1 MTRTERTSRLQR
13 LRAPLLALGIALSSF
28 AAAQSA
34 PEAPVNPDLGPAF
47 ATKTAAYVP
56 VLFDEIPGW
65 GDESFEETYASFST
79 NCKAMKRRSAW
90 APLCARLAK
99 LPRNDEALRQF
110 MHDEFYAYQM
120 LTSTRSATGKL
131 TGYFEPLIAG
141 SLQQQ
146 GAYKFPIYGI
156 PKDMYMVD
164 SRTVA
169 GQSSRWL
176 KIADG
181 RLVGAEAGAPGAR
194 QYTIDLV
201 GTSPNNR
208 DKRYRVRVVGNTIKP
223 YPTRQVIDANGID
236 APVLAWVADPF
247 KLYSMQIQGSGKIQ
261 LKDGGLIRLA
271 YAEQNGHPFMPNAT
285 RGDSDAI
292 LLAIKA
298 RALQQP
304 LVADTTSDIEIPGG
318 TRGTKKKATGGD
330 AVDDE
335 VARIVAALQGGGSA
349 SASSGSRPVAKAKA
363 KPKPRPKS
371 KRPAVPVDQDADTNV
386 AIEVQ
391 SSEVEAMIQALL
403 TAPVADER
411 YVAPEEDVALATAA
425 DARPTSSGTSSGKG
439 SSANGPKMDMSEF
452 EGKGGGKAAGQ
463 AVGSGVAVPRTGIPD
478 PSYVF
483 FRRIG
488 DGPEGPI
495 GALGVPLSAGRSM
508 AVDPRATPLGAPVF
522 IDGMQP
528 GNKGP
533 MRRLV
538 FAQDTGGA
546 IRGSVR
552 GDFFWGFGDKAGKMA
567 LATNQP
573 VRMWLLLP
581 KSVAGS
587 AAASGIKTRSA
598 GGREILRDCA
608 VPDDEFCAEDDG
620 TVLDELLPGQ

>member
-1 MTRTERTSRLQR
+1 MKPTENTHRLLR

-34 PEAPVNPDLGPAF
+34 PEAPINPDLGPAF

-65 GDESFEETYASFST
+65 GEESFDETYASFST
-79 NCKAMKRRSAW
+79 NCKAMKRRTAW
-90 APLCARLAK
+90 APLCAKLAK

-131 TGYFEPLIAG
+131 TGYFEPLISG
-141 SLQQQ
+141 SLHQQ
-146 GAYKFPIYGI
+146 GAYKYPIYGI

-176 KIADG
+176 KVADG
-181 RLVGAEAGAPGAR
+181 RLVGADAGAPGAR
-194 QYTIDLV
+194 QYNIDLV

-223 YPTRQVIDANGID
+223 YPNRQVIDANGID

-304 LVADTTSDIEIPGG
+304 LAAEPTSDIEIPGA
-318 TRGTKKKATGGD
+318 TRGARKKASGGD

-335 VARIVAALQGGGSA
+335 VARIVAALQGGGT
-349 SASSGSRPVAKAKA
+349 ASSGLTSRPVAKAKPKPKA
-363 KPKPRPKS
+363 KPKA
-371 KRPAVPVDQDADTNV
+371 KRPAAPVEQEFDSSV

-403 TAPVADER
+403 TAPVADED
-411 YVAPEEDVALATAA
+411 YVAPDDEVAVAA
-425 DARPTSSGTSSGKG
+425 VAEARPAPSGKAPPKSSSG
-439 SSANGPKMDMSEF
+439 APKMDMSEF

-573 VRMWLLLP
+573 VRMWLMLP

-598 GGREILRDCA
+598 GGVEALRDCA
-608 VPDDEFCAEDDG
+608 VPDEEFCMEDDG
-620 TVLDELLPGQ
+620 SNLDDLLPSQ

>member
-1 MTRTERTSRLQR
+1 MNRPAPASRLAR
-13 LRAPLLALGIALSSF
+13 LRTPLLALGIALSSF

-34 PEAPVNPDLGPAF
+34 DPATAPTNPDLGPAF
-47 ATKTAAYVP
+47 ATKNAAYVP

-65 GDESFEETYASFST
+65 GDESFDETYASFST

-90 APLCARLAK
+90 APICSKLARLPKSDA
-99 LPRNDEALRQF
+99 ALRDF

-120 LTSTRSATGKL
+120 LTPSRNATGKL

-141 SLQQQ
+141 SLRNE
-146 GAYKFPIYGI
+146 GAFKYPVYGI
-156 PKDMYMVD
+156 PNDMYMVD

-176 KIADG
+176 KVSKG
-181 RLVGAEAGAPGAR
+181 KLVGAEAGAPGAR
-194 QYTIDLV
+194 QYRINLA
-201 GTSPNNR
+201 GMSPNNR
-208 DKRYRVRVVGNTIKP
+208 DKRYRVRIVGDAIVP
-223 YPTRQVIDANGID
+223 YYKRQQIDDNGID
-236 APVLAWVADPF
+236 APVLAWVADPY

-271 YAEQNGHPFMPNAT
+271 YAEQNGYPFMPNAT
-285 RGDSDAI
+285 RGDSDAL

-298 RALQQP
+298 RALMEP
-304 LVADTTSDIEIPGG
+304 ETIEIPGG
-318 TRGTKKKATGGD
+318 TRGARKPGG
-330 AVDDE
+330 AQDDE
-335 VARIVAALQGGGSA
+335 VARIVAALQGNGSYGTPSTGGKA
-349 SASSGSRPVAKAKA
+349 KPSGGKKKVAKAR
-363 KPKPRPKS
+363 PRLASSQSGGGMPVEAI
-371 KRPAVPVDQDADTNV
+371 AV
-386 AIEVQ
+386 E
-391 SSEVEAMIQALL
+391 SSDVEAMIQALL
-403 TAPVADER
+403 TAPVADDTE
-411 YVAPEEDVALATAA
+411 YVAPEEDYVASASGSSKA
-425 DARPTSSGTSSGKG
+425 DAS
-439 SSANGPKMDMSEF
+439 GPKAPRMDMSEF
-452 EGKGGGKAAGQ
+452 EGKGGGKAAGK
-463 AVGSGVAVPRTGIPD
+463 AVGSGKAVPKTGIGD

-522 IDGMQP
+522 IDGQQP
-528 GNKGP
+528 GGKGP

-567 LATNQP
+567 LQTNQP

-581 KSVAGS
+581 KAVAGS
-587 AAASGIKTRSA
+587 AAASGIKTRGA
-598 GGREILRDCA
+598 ALRDCA
-608 VPDDEFCAEDDG
+608 VPDEEFCVEDDG
-620 TVLDELLPGQ
+620 SVLDELLSGQ

>member
-1 MTRTERTSRLQR
+1 MTRTHRIAPPLP
-13 LRAPLLALGIALSSF
+13 LRGPLLALGIALSTF

-34 PEAPVNPDLGPAF
+34 PDTPQAPTNPDLGPAF
-47 ATKTAAYVP
+47 ATKTASYVP
-56 VLFDEIPGW
+56 VMFDEIPGW
-65 GDESFEETYASFST
+65 EDESFEETYASFST

-99 LPRNDEALRQF
+99 LPKNGDALRQF

-120 LTSTRSATGKL
+120 LTSSRSATGKL
-131 TGYFEPLIAG
+131 TGYFEPLISG
-141 SLQQQ
+141 SLTRQ
-146 GAYKFPIYGI
+146 GAYRYPIYGI
-156 PKDMYMVD
+156 PNDMYMVD

-169 GQSSRWL
+169 GLSSRWL
-176 KIADG
+176 KVADG
-181 RLVGAEAGAPGAR
+181 RLVGADAGAAGAR
-194 QYTIDLV
+194 QYTIDLA
-201 GTSPNNR
+201 GGAPNTR
-208 DKRYRVRVVGNTIKP
+208 DKRYRVRIAGNTIRP
-223 YPTRQVIDANGID
+223 YYDRQQIDASGID
-236 APVLAWVADPF
+236 APVLAWVADPY

-271 YAEQNGHPFMPNAT
+271 YAEQNGHPFMPQAT
-285 RGDSDAI
+285 RGDSDAM

-298 RALQQP
+298 RALQEP
-304 LVADTTSDIEIPGG
+304 LAVEVPGG
-318 TRGTKKKATGGD
+318 TRGVKKNGGD
-330 AVDDE
+330 AGVDAE
-335 VARIVAALQGGGSA
+335 VARIVAALQGGGTAA
-349 SASSGSRPVAKAKA
+349 SGNGGGQPVAKAK
-363 KPKPRPKS
+363 PRPKAKA
-371 KRPAVPVDQDADTNV
+371 KRPATQSAPASASAPMEVASAD
-386 AIEVQ
+386 
-391 SSEVEAMIQALL
+391 VEAMIQLLL
-403 TAPVADER
+403 TAPVADEA
-411 YVAPEEDVALATAA
+411 YLAPAGDDASAIADAIASPRPATAKPA
-425 DARPTSSGTSSGKG
+425 GKSSGG
-439 SSANGPKMDMSEF
+439 AKMDMSEY
-452 EGKGGGKAAGQ
+452 EGVAGNKPAGQ
-463 AVGSGVAVPRTGIPD
+463 AVGNGVAVPKTGIPD

-522 IDGMQP
+522 IDGTQP

-587 AAASGIKTRSA
+587 AAASGIKTRGV
-598 GGREILRDCA
+598 GGTEELRDCA
-608 VPDDEFCAEDDG
+608 VPDEEFCVE
-620 TVLDELLPGQ
+620 E

>member
-1 MTRTERTSRLQR
+1 MAMNRTTSREPGKSIRHR
-13 LRAPLLALGIALSSF
+13 LRTTTMALGIAVSTL

-34 PEAPVNPDLGPAF
+34 PDAPAAPVNPNLGPAF

-65 GDESFEETYASFST
+65 ENESFEETAAGFAS

-90 APLCARLAK
+90 APICSRLAK
-99 LPRNDEALRQF
+99 LPKTDAALQQF

-131 TGYFEPLIAG
+131 TGYFEPLISG
-141 SLQQQ
+141 SLKRQ
-146 GAYKFPIYGI
+146 GAYKYPIYGI
-156 PKDMYMVD
+156 PSDMYMVD

-176 KIADG
+176 KVSQG
-181 RLVGAEAGAPGAR
+181 KLVGTDAGAPGAR
-194 QYTIDLV
+194 QYTIDLS
-201 GTSPNNR
+201 GISPNNR
-208 DKRYRVRVVGNTIKP
+208 DKRYRVRIVGGSIRP
-223 YPTRQVIDANGID
+223 YYNRQEIDANGID

-247 KLYSMQIQGSGKIQ
+247 KLWSMQIQGSGKIQ

-271 YAEQNGHPFMPNAT
+271 YAEQNGFPFMPNAT
-285 RGDSDAI
+285 RGDSDTM

-298 RALQQP
+298 RALSEP
-304 LVADTTSDIEIPGG
+304 LTIDVPGG
-318 TRGTKKKATGGD
+318 TRGGRASGGSS
-330 AVDDE
+330 AADDE
-335 VARIVAALQGGGSA
+335 VARIVAALSGGGSA
-349 SASSGSRPVAKAKA
+349 SSASTSSSRPSSSGKKPGKRPSRPATSRPASSPE
-363 KPKPRPKS
+363 PIH
-371 KRPAVPVDQDADTNV
+371 
-386 AIEVQ
+386 IE
-391 SSEVEAMIQALL
+391 SAEVEAMIAALL
-403 TAPVADER
+403 AAPVADDSE
-411 YVAPEEDVALATAA
+411 YVPPEEDLVAAMSSPV
-425 DARPTSSGTSSGKG
+425 RPTSSSGSAG
-439 SSANGPKMDMSEF
+439 SHMDMSEY
-452 EGKGGGKAAGQ
+452 EGSGSGKAAGQ
-463 AVGSGVAVPRTGIPD
+463 AVGEGAAVPKTGITD

-495 GALGVPLSAGRSM
+495 GALGVPLSPGRSM

-522 IDGMQP
+522 INGEQP
-528 GNKGP
+528 GGKGP
-533 MRRLV
+533 MQRLV

-573 VRMWLLLP
+573 VQMWLLLP

-587 AAASGIKTRSA
+587 AAASGIKTR
-598 GGREILRDCA
+598 GGAAELRDCA
-608 VPDDEFCAEDDG
+608 VPDEEFCVED
-620 TVLDELLPGQ
+620 

>member
-403 TAPVADER
+403 TAPVADES

-488 DGPEGPI
+488 DGPEGP
-495 GALGVPLSAGRSM
+495 SA
-508 AVDPRATPLGAPVF
+508 
-522 IDGMQP
+522 
-528 GNKGP
+528 
-533 MRRLV
+533 RL
-538 FAQDTGGA
+538 A
-546 IRGSVR
+546 
-552 GDFFWGFGDKAGKMA
+552 
-567 LATNQP
+567 
-573 VRMWLLLP
+573 
-581 KSVAGS
+581 
-587 AAASGIKTRSA
+587 
-598 GGREILRDCA
+598 CH
-608 VPDDEFCAEDDG
+608 
-620 TVLDELLPGQ
+620 